1 MSLTPATLRILGKGA
16 PFFGKDGG
24 TGDGG
29 GVGSSRRAGARGDQE
44 RWRQEWVP
52 HFEAGNGRLLNFA
65 SKLDPDFSGLVVEM
79 LLTGG
84 INDWNNGP
92 EEYKEINK

>member
-1 MSLTPATLRILGKGA
+1 
-16 PFFGKDGG
+16 
-24 TGDGG
+24 
-29 GVGSSRRAGARGDQE
+29 
-44 RWRQEWVP
+44 
-52 HFEAGNGRLLNFA
+52 
-65 SKLDPDFSGLVVEM
+65 LDPDFSGLVVEM